1 MGATVTTTLDNLDIR
16 ILDELQDDVTLAAAD
31 IADRVG
37 SSKSVVWRRIQ
48 DFIAN
53 GVIERRVAI
62 LNPQK
67 VGCNVVVFAMVKMSR
82 HNANAL
88 PKFVESVKAIPQVL
102 ECHTVLGQVDFLLK
116 IVTGSIEEYREVVWT
131 KLSQLEVQEISS
143 MISFE
148 RTVDRT
154 KLPLRHIGS

>member
-1 MGATVTTTLDNLDIR
+1 MTTSLDNLDIR
-16 ILDELQDDVTLAAAD
+16 ILDELQDDVTAAAAD

-88 PKFVESVKAIPQVL
+88 PKFIEAVKAIPQVL

-154 KLPLRHIGS
+154 KLPLRHIGA

>member
-1 MGATVTTTLDNLDIR
+1 MTTTLDNLDMR
-16 ILDELQDDVTLAAAD
+16 ILEELQEDVTLPVVD

-37 SSKSVVWRRIQ
+37 SSKSVVWRRVQ
-48 DFIAN
+48 SFVED

-62 LNPQK
+62 LNPKK
-67 VGCNVVVFAMVKMSR
+67 VGCNVVVFALVKMSR
-82 HNANAL
+82 HGTNAL

-116 IVTGSIEEYREVVWT
+116 IVTTSIEEYRDVVWT
-131 KLSQLEVQEISS
+131 KLSRLEVQEISS

-148 RTVDRT
+148 QTVCRTQ
-154 KLPLRHIGS
+154 LPLRHLGA

>member
-1 MGATVTTTLDNLDIR
+1 MTTTLDNLDMR
-16 ILDELQDDVTLAAAD
+16 ILEELQEDVTLPVVD

-37 SSKSVVWRRIQ
+37 SSKSVVWRRVQ
-48 DFIAN
+48 SFVED

-62 LNPQK
+62 LNPKK
-67 VGCNVVVFAMVKMSR
+67 VGCNVVVFALVKMSR
-82 HNANAL
+82 HGTNAL

-116 IVTGSIEEYREVVWT
+116 IVTTSIEEYRDVVWT
-131 KLSQLEVQEISS
+131 KLSRLEVQEISS

-148 RTVDRT
+148 QTVCRTQ
-154 KLPLRHIGS
+154 LPLRHLGE